1 MSDQGKWLK
10 KVKDV
15 LDVSAE
21 GGVSIAGSIA
31 EGMFGQVA
39 PGLTTIYF
47 SYKQKRSEKNM
58 IRFRDEL
65 GVRQNEIVN
74 RLSKSEEKLNNLDN
88 VIKLVMGYV
97 VDEPQE
103 KKICYMVNGIVNLSG
118 HEEIKEDF
126 VLLYYDTLKEL
137 RLVDIGILKF
147 YYDIDTK
154 FDQDTQKTHSDVLE
168 ELGITYEQYDA
179 IREKLNRMGLLGT
192 KRDAEMDQLVE
203 NLNKLKDYID
213 KVSKGKNAK
222 ISIKKLSRRDKYT
235 TSRFGRDF
243 VSFFLKKYGE

>member
-1 MSDQGKWLK
+1 
-10 KVKDV
+10 
-15 LDVSAE
+15 
-21 GGVSIAGSIA
+21 
-31 EGMFGQVA
+31 
-39 PGLTTIYF
+39 
-47 SYKQKRSEKNM
+47 
-58 IRFRDEL
+58 
-65 GVRQNEIVN
+65 
-74 RLSKSEEKLNNLDN
+74 
-88 VIKLVMGYV
+88 MGYI

-147 YYDIDTK
+147 YYDINTK
-154 FDQDTQKTHSDVLE
+154 FDQDTQKTYSDVLE

-179 IREKLNRMGLLGT
+179 IRGKLNRMGLLGT

-222 ISIKKLSRRDKYT
+222 ISIKKLFRRDGYT
-235 TSRFGRDF
+235 ISRFGRDF
-243 VSFFLKKYGE
+243 VCFFLEKYGE